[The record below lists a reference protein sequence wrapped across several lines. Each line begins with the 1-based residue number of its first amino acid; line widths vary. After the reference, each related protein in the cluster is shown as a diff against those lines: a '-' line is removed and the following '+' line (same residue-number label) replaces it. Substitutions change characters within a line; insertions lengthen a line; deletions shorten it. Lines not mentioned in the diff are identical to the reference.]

1 MKVEKKKCLPF
12 PFALVGCL
20 TKLPYLLLG
29 EVAFVAPT
37 RVCSVV
43 VDAPPV
49 ERPAQK
55 GYILPGAIG
64 PDLYEKSD
72 YLSVWELSK
81 WV

>member
-1 MKVEKKKCLPF
+1 MVCLKKLPF
-12 PFALVGCL
+12 
-20 TKLPYLLLG
+20 LLLG

-43 VDAPPV
+43 VDALSL

-64 PDLYEKSD
+64 PDLYEKND
-72 YLSVWELSK
+72 YLSVWERSK

>member
-1 MKVEKKKCLPF
+1 MKKLPF
-12 PFALVGCL
+12 
-20 TKLPYLLLG
+20 LLFG
-29 EVAFVAPT
+29 EDAFVAPT

-43 VDAPPV
+43 VDAPPE

-72 YLSVWELSK
+72 YISVWELSK